1 MSDPNAPVPQP
12 PERQSTRPA
21 AQPSAP
27 TQPYAQPVAQPAVP
41 PVAQP
46 VAQPVASPVAQPVA
60 QPPVVQPAVAQ
71 PVAAAPAAQPL
82 YPAGTP
88 VAAVPV
94 TPVRPGLDAGRY
106 WAGVGATALVAAL
119 VAVAGVLVLQEILG
133 IDLVVQ
139 DLFGTDSPMTSL
151 VVGAVIAALLAGALL
166 HVLVLTTP
174 RPRSFFG
181 WIIGLVTLVA
191 ALLPLT
197 WTDDATSAVA
207 TGIVHLVIG
216 IAIWSLLSGV
226 LTWTRRPVPR
236 V

>member
-1 MSDPNAPVPQP
+1 MSDPNAPAPQP

-27 TQPYAQPVAQPAVP
+27 TQPYAQPVAQPTVQ

-46 VAQPVASPVAQPVA
+46 VAQPAA
-60 QPPVVQPAVAQ
+60 QPPVVQPAVVQ
-71 PVAAAPAAQPL
+71 PAVAAPAAQPL

-94 TPVRPGLDAGRY
+94 TPARPGLDAGRY

-139 DLFGTDSPMTSL
+139 DVFGTDSPMTSL
-151 VVGAVIAALLAGALL
+151 VVGAVVAALLAGALL

>member
-1 MSDPNAPVPQP
+1 MSDPNAPAPQP

-27 TQPYAQPVAQPAVP
+27 TQPYAQPVAQPTVQ

-46 VAQPVASPVAQPVA
+46 VAQPAA
-60 QPPVVQPAVAQ
+60 QPPVVQPAVVQ
-71 PVAAAPAAQPL
+71 PAVAAPAAQPL

-139 DLFGTDSPMTSL
+139 DVFGTDSPMASL
-151 VVGAVIAALLAGALL
+151 VVGAVVAALLAGGLL

-174 RPRSFFG
+174 RPRSFLG

>member
-1 MSDPNAPVPQP
+1 MSDPNAPAPQP

-27 TQPYAQPVAQPAVP
+27 TQPYAQPVAQPAVQP
-41 PVAQP
+41 MAQP
-46 VAQPVASPVAQPVA
+46 GAQPVAQPVA
-60 QPPVVQPAVAQ
+60 QPPVVQPAVVQ
-71 PVAAAPAAQPL
+71 PAVAAPAAQAL

-151 VVGAVIAALLAGALL
+151 VVGAVVAALLAGALL

-181 WIIGLVTLVA
+181 WIMGLVTLVA